1 MIFPKKRSMKRCL
14 LCLSAAVVLALLAA
28 CSRGSTELL
37 GWRATRPG
45 MELSLEPNGG
55 PQGEP
60 AIALLYTIVTGQDY
74 AIERDVSG
82 TRLEQRPG
90 LTLHARATRVLHL
103 ALVLVDAQG
112 NPYECAR
119 TLRPG
124 DWRALEFGPFL
135 PPAPDWGEV
144 RLIRLEDRTGG
155 LGGQGPVSLKLV
167 GLPL

>member
-1 MIFPKKRSMKRCL
+1 
-14 LCLSAAVVLALLAA
+14 
-28 CSRGSTELL
+28 
-37 GWRATRPG
+37 
-45 MELSLEPNGG
+45 MELSLEPDGG

-60 AIALLYTIVTGQDY
+60 AMALLYTIVTGQDC
-74 AIERDVSG
+74 AIERHVPGID
-82 TRLEQRPG
+82 LEELPP
-90 LTLHARATRVLHL
+90 LTLQARATRVLHL

-112 NPYECAR
+112 NSYECAR

-124 DWRALEFGPFL
+124 DWRSLEFGRFM

-144 RLIRLEDRTGG
+144 RLMRLEDRTGG

>member
-1 MIFPKKRSMKRCL
+1 VILPKKRPLNRGL
-14 LCLSAAVVLALLAA
+14 LCLSAVIALALVAA
-28 CSRGSTELL
+28 CRRGSTELS
-37 GWRATRPG
+37 GWKATRRG
-45 MELSLEPNGG
+45 MELSLEPDGG

-60 AIALLYTIVTGQDY
+60 GMALLYTIVTGEDY
-74 AIERDVSG
+74 AIERDVRGLDLIGPSA
-82 TRLEQRPG
+82 
-90 LTLHARATRVLHL
+90 LTLQARATRVLHL

-112 NPYECAR
+112 NSYECAR

-124 DWRALEFGPFL
+124 DWRSLEFGPFM

-144 RLIRLEDRTGG
+144 RLMRLEDRTGG